1 MIAELPRNL
10 IQLDMLE
17 FDIILGMGWLTTRGA
32 SIDSRDLKVTLKDQ
46 EGQEV
51 YFYGERLS
59 KESIISIV
67 KARKLL
73 R

>member
-46 EGQEV
+46 EGRELC
-51 YFYGERLS
+51 FYSERLEEIFYNFTYEG
-59 KESIISIV
+59 K
-67 KARKLL
+67 
-73 R
+73 